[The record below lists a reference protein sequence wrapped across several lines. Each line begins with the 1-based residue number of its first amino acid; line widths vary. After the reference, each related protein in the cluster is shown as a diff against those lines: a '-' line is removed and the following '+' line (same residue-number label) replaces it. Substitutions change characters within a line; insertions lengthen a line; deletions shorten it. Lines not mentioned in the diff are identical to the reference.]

1 MRLGIRLLFA
11 FFLINGL
18 AAFFVLRVFM
28 VEIKPSVR
36 KVTEDT
42 LVETA
47 YLLAPFAGDD
57 MANGSLAS
65 MPDSSRFARH
75 VQAVAQQKVQV
86 WIWDT
91 RKTTLDLR
99 VTVTDAQGRVLF
111 DSAGQDIGADYSRW
125 RNIARTLQGEYGART
140 TRDVASDEAT
150 SVMYV
155 SAPILLNGKI
165 AGVLTV
171 SKAAH
176 AVQAIIDSG
185 ERKMLR
191 GGLLF
196 LLLSAAVGFAITWWL
211 VAQVRKL
218 RSYAQHVQAPTL
230 HEADGSQPAPATP
243 AVPEVPGELG
253 ELAQAMDS
261 MRRRLE
267 GRDYIE
273 GYVRALTHELK
284 SPVAAIRGA
293 GELLQDELPPADRQL
308 FAQQVVDQSLRL
320 QNLIDQLM
328 QLSQL
333 EQRPALAQAHNG
345 VAATTSLRQCA
356 EQALR
361 QLQTTAAQ
369 KGIALQ
375 LQGDDSSGA
384 WDARLVE
391 LAISNLLANALDFS
405 PAGSQVLV
413 QLGPNRVTVQDSGP
427 GVPDA
432 LMHKLGERFF
442 TTPRPNGE
450 RSGTGLGLSI
460 VHRIM
465 QLHGGQLHFA
475 NTQPGLRVELDF
487 APPG

>member
-1 MRLGIRLLFA
+1 
-11 FFLINGL
+11 
-18 AAFFVLRVFM
+18 
-28 VEIKPSVR
+28 
-36 KVTEDT
+36 
-42 LVETA
+42 
-47 YLLAPFAGDD
+47 
-57 MANGSLAS
+57 
-65 MPDSSRFARH
+65 
-75 VQAVAQQKVQV
+75 
-86 WIWDT
+86 
-91 RKTTLDLR
+91 
-99 VTVTDAQGRVLF
+99 
-111 DSAGQDIGADYSRW
+111 
-125 RNIARTLQGEYGART
+125 
-140 TRDVASDEAT
+140 
-150 SVMYV
+150 
-155 SAPILLNGKI
+155 
-165 AGVLTV
+165 
-171 SKAAH
+171 
-176 AVQAIIDSG
+176 
-185 ERKMLR
+185 
-191 GGLLF
+191 
-196 LLLSAAVGFAITWWL
+196 
-211 VAQVRKL
+211 
-218 RSYAQHVQAPTL
+218 
-230 HEADGSQPAPATP
+230 
-243 AVPEVPGELG
+243 
-253 ELAQAMDS
+253 MDS

-333 EQRPALAQAHNG
+333 EQRPALAPASSP
-345 VAATTSLRQCA
+345 ASTSLRQCA

-375 LQGDDSSGA
+375 LQGEGSSGA

-413 QLGPNRVTVQDSGP
+413 QLGPNSVTVQDSGP

-465 QLHGGQLHFA
+465 QLHNGQLRFA
-475 NTQPGLRVELDF
+475 NTQPGLQVVLDF
-487 APPG
+487 SPHS